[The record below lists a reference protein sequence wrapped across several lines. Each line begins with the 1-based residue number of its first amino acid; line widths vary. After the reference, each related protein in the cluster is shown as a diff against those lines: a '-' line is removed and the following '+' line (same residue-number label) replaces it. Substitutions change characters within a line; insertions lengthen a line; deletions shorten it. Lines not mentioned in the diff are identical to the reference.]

1 MVVVVVVGV
10 VVVVVVVLVLVL
22 VAVLTSFDVS
32 GPMGVHVDMT
42 TLGDALLTV
51 FLWRSWIGKTR
62 KNIRLSYRCDMQELS
77 VEQKTVCMCDTL

>member
-1 MVVVVVVGV
+1 MLVV
-10 VVVVVVVLVLVL
+10 

-32 GPMGVHVDMT
+32 GPVGVHVDMT
-42 TLGDALLTV
+42 TLGDDVLTV

-62 KNIRLSYRCDMQELS
+62 TNIGLSYRCEMQELS

>member
-1 MVVVVVVGV
+1 M
-10 VVVVVVVLVLVL
+10 LVL

-32 GPMGVHVDMT
+32 GSVGVRVDMT
-42 TLGDALLTV
+42 TLGDAVLTV

-62 KNIRLSYRCDMQELS
+62 PNIRLSYRYEMPELS